1 MQHLPTVNALS
12 QPQAPIATA
21 MSQHADIETTVR
33 GLGYDLVE
41 VERGA
46 GGLLRVTIDHPAPG
60 PGRPER
66 FIQVDDCEKVTR
78 QLQHVLEVDGIAY
91 ERLEVSSPGLDRLLR
106 NAADFERFAGQQV
119 EIGLKLPFKGRK
131 RFKGELLA
139 QGDGWRL
146 VLAPTAAKA
155 AAKKHAAS
163 RSAQARAAKA
173 GPAAPAEAGA
183 EAEEVKVLDFSLDEV
198 REARLVPV
206 IDFKGRRFAPEGAA
220 NREAAPQDE
229 MDGGRIQ

>member
-1 MQHLPTVNALS
+1 
-12 QPQAPIATA
+12 

-41 VERGA
+41 VERGP
-46 GGLLRVTIDHPAPG
+46 GGLLRVTIDHPAAIG
-60 PGRPER
+60 GPER

-78 QLQHVLEVDGIAY
+78 QLQHVLEVDGVAY

-106 NAADFERFAGQQV
+106 HAADFTRFAGHEV

-131 RFKGELLA
+131 RFRGELA
-139 QGDGWRL
+139 AHGDGWRL
-146 VLAPTAAKA
+146 VLAPTAAQA

-163 RSAQARAAKA
+163 RSARARAAAA
-173 GPAAPAEAGA
+173 GAAPAAA
-183 EAEEVKVLDFSLDEV
+183 AAAAEEVKVLDFSLDEV

-206 IDFKGRRFAPEGAA
+206 IDFKGRRFAPQGAA
-220 NREAAPQDE
+220 AHEAGPQDE
-229 MDGGRIQ
+229 TDGGRIQ